1 MKVLVAYATKH
12 GSTGEVAEAV
22 ATGLGKDGFDVDLLP
37 ARAIRGLAGYDA
49 VVIGAALYMGRV
61 HADAR
66 RLLSRL
72 RDEPAGLPLALFAL
86 GPRTAA
92 TADIEASRR
101 QLDATLAKL
110 PELKP
115 VAIGVFG
122 GAVDP
127 TRLRFPFNRMPAT
140 DARDW
145 EAIGAWTAELGSLLA
160 RELAAVTA

>member
-72 RDEPAGLPLALFAL
+72 RDEPAGPNAPAHLRGSSVPESWPA
-86 GPRTAA
+86 PRP
-92 TADIEASRR
+92 SGRR
-101 QLDATLAKL
+101 
-110 PELKP
+110 
-115 VAIGVFG
+115 FG
-122 GAVDP
+122 
-127 TRLRFPFNRMPAT
+127 MPRAGRISEERRT
-140 DARDW
+140 P
-145 EAIGAWTAELGSLLA
+145 
-160 RELAAVTA
+160 